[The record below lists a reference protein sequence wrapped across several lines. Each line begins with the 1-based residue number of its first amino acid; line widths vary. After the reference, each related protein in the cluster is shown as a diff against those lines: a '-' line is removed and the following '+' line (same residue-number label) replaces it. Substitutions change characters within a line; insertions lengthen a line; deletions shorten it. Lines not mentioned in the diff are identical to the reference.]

1 MATPVGHSIAGYLVA
16 RVAGVKSRRGMALAL
31 GAANLP
37 DIDFLLGYVANGDA
51 RSLHREVITHKRS
64 FPLLVGAATGVAA
77 AAASL
82 IRGRRPT
89 SKDVLRPAAIATA
102 LVSSH
107 IAMDPL
113 PLPYDSMPARSG
125 SWLETLASQGWN
137 AVIDMAFY
145 GLPAM
150 LALERMSANG
160 HAPKDQAPATLR
172 S

>member
-1 MATPVGHSIAGYLVA
+1 MLA
-16 RVAGVKSRRGMALAL
+16 RAAGVKSRPGLMLAL

-51 RSLHREVITHKRS
+51 LSLHKEVITHKRS

-89 SKDVLRPAAIATA
+89 TKDVLRPAAIATA

-107 IAMDPL
+107 IVMDPL
-113 PLPYDSMPARSG
+113 PLPYDSRPAYSS
-125 SWLETLASQGWN
+125 SWLEALATQGWN
-137 AVIDMAFY
+137 AVIDVAVY
-145 GLPAM
+145 GILAK
-150 LALERMSANG
+150 LALERMGANG
-160 HAPKDQAPATLR
+160 KVPATQP

>member
-1 MATPVGHSIAGYLVA
+1 M
-16 RVAGVKSRRGMALAL
+16 AL

-51 RSLHREVITHKRS
+51 RSLHKEMITHRRS

-89 SKDVLRPAAIATA
+89 PKDVLRPAAIATA

-113 PLPYDSMPARSG
+113 PLPYDSMSPSEGGR
-125 SWLETLASQGWN
+125 WEVLATQAWN
-137 AVIDMAFY
+137 AVIDMAVY
-145 GLPAM
+145 GILAT
-150 LALERMSANG
+150 LALERNGANG
-160 HAPKDQAPATLR
+160 HAKNE
-172 S
+172 

>member
-1 MATPVGHSIAGYLVA
+1 M
-16 RVAGVKSRRGMALAL
+16 AL

-64 FPLLVGAATGVAA
+64 FPLLVGTATGVAA

-89 SKDVLRPAAIATA
+89 LKEVLRPAAIATA
-102 LVSSH
+102 LVSGH

-125 SWLETLASQGWN
+125 SRLEALATHSWN
-137 AVIDMAFY
+137 AVIDMAVY
-145 GLPAM
+145 GILAM
-150 LALERMSANG
+150 LALERNGANG
-160 HAPKDQAPATLR
+160 HAPDAPKN
-172 S
+172 